1 MYFDFNPFGIET
13 KVSLL
18 ADLLS
23 TLETVDCEGFDGP
36 HVLPTVCRDIVNGLQ
51 YLHQRDV
58 AHRDLKP
65 ANVLISN
72 RHYCDLEEQD
82 MLKAWKQCPLI
93 CKLADFGESRSN
105 EFQTGSILKSQ
116 TKRVGTTR
124 FIIHRPYSDLSM

>member
-13 KVSLL
+13 KVSLP

-51 YLHQRDV
+51 YLPQRDV

-72 RHYCDLEEQD
+72 RHYSTSTST
-82 MLKAWKQCPLI
+82 
-93 CKLADFGESRSN
+93 F
-105 EFQTGSILKSQ
+105 ILSLVK
-116 TKRVGTTR
+116 GGPITTR
-124 FIIHRPYSDLSM
+124 L